1 MARIILAKPLCIFT
15 TAGDKTTAKDY
26 DINEVSQAV
35 STLYSHANDN
45 NKTFLLYIHGR
56 AKVSEDSEVDDGEPY
71 KSINEVIPVLEQGP
85 VRVLMLWW
93 PGDSGTFSFPSDKAR
108 IAAGNLSSLLSQLI
122 VLKKN
127 GILAQKKM
135 VFITHSMGSIVLEEF
150 LLNHY
155 NNSFNYKLFDNV
167 ILSASAS
174 KSKDHSDWLK
184 KLDFARN
191 IFVMINPNDRLLL
204 ALVLELGG
212 LLPASALGRKL
223 KRDYVNKSA
232 FKYVNLDKLGFNNH
246 RYFIGNIN
254 PNLTTFFQQVY
265 RGEDVTFDNAHFVL
279 DDHQYFMKNNN
290 SRL

>member
-1 MARIILAKPLCIFT
+1 M
-15 TAGDKTTAKDY
+15 
-26 DINEVSQAV
+26 
-35 STLYSHANDN
+35 
-45 NKTFLLYIHGR
+45 
-56 AKVSEDSEVDDGEPY
+56 
-71 KSINEVIPVLEQGP
+71 IPVLEKGE

-93 PGDSGTFSFPSDKAR
+93 PGNSGTFSFPSDKAR
-108 IAAGNLSSLLSQLI
+108 RAAGNLSSLLSQLI

-127 GILAQKKM
+127 GILADKKM

-204 ALVLELGG
+204 TLIFELGT
-212 LLPASALGRKL
+212 LFPASALGRKL
-223 KRDYVNKSA
+223 KRDYVDNPV
-232 FKYVNLDKLGFNNH
+232 KYVNLDKLGLSNH
-246 RYFIGNIN
+246 RYFIGDLH
-254 PNLTTFFQQVY
+254 PRLTAFFL
-265 RGEDVTFDNAHFVL
+265 RAISGKDVAIDNAHYDF
-279 DDHQYFMKNNN
+279 DDHQYFMNN
-290 SRL
+290 